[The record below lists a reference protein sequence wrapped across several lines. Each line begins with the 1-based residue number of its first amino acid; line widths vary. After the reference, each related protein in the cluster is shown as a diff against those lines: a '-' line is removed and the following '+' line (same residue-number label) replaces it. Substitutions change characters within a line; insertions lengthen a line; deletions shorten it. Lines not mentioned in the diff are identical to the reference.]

1 MPINTCVDLGH
12 GQNPQ
17 FLWSKDLQ
25 CAFVLISHLFYKAK
39 LFIHFKDLFF
49 RFGVWILVVKNLH
62 AFVVRV
68 RSLTLGDGRP
78 ISSLRT
84 PLTLLAQADL
94 SLVLKSHSCSI
105 CCCFRIFRPLCY
117 FYTFWLESDAYEQQ
131 QTIAS
136 SVSTLDPAAQFQ
148 IQLGIRDGFEQKTL
162 SLKIIS
168 KRCCF

>member
-1 MPINTCVDLGH
+1 MEDFGRLTEKLFSNWGIFVTVYLLAH
-12 GQNPQ
+12 
-17 FLWSKDLQ
+17 
-25 CAFVLISHLFYKAK
+25 AFALISHFFYKAK

-117 FYTFWLESDAYEQQ
+117 FYTFWLESDAYE
-131 QTIAS
+131 
-136 SVSTLDPAAQFQ
+136 
-148 IQLGIRDGFEQKTL
+148 
-162 SLKIIS
+162 
-168 KRCCF
+168 